1 MYTEALKREMK
12 HKEKKMR
19 LNNNKKHIYNN
30 TDGINYSNKKSKEDV
45 WTYDSKTLR
54 VPLEQAIKKMGIT
67 LSQINEVQYNYTSIS
82 INNTVREL
90 GIPNGGVVLI
100 KLKSG

>member
-1 MYTEALKREMK
+1 
-12 HKEKKMR
+12 
-19 LNNNKKHIYNN
+19 
-30 TDGINYSNKKSKEDV
+30 
-45 WTYDSKTLR
+45 
-54 VPLEQAIKKMGIT
+54 MGIT